1 MKRTVRKFSESWRIT
16 WAIAAKD
23 IVDALRNK
31 TTLSIVVGVAFLMFT
46 AMAGPL
52 LLGLKD
58 TPSAVVYDPGK
69 SALIK
74 ALTAR
79 SEFRLRLADSLEEV
93 KTVVV
98 ESPNVL
104 LGLAIPPDFGPG
116 GSVVLDGYA
125 AHWADPAL
133 VAERAAFFEEQLGQA
148 SSQAVR
154 INTAGRVIYPS
165 LDAGGQP
172 FMISLALTIMILAV
186 GFALVPYLLVEE
198 KETHTF
204 EALLVSPARFSQVA
218 AGKALAG
225 ACYCLSAAV
234 VVFLFNA
241 KLFVH
246 WEVAILAVLLGAA
259 FAVAVGLLMGALFDN
274 PATINLWV
282 GVLFMLLLVP
292 TFLAA
297 LDSTKVPEVVRT
309 ITPWLP
315 SVALGRLLKIA
326 MAGDVPAAL
335 LWPNVAVL
343 AVSALVVYALVVWRV
358 RRSDR

>member
-1 MKRTVRKFSESWRIT
+1 
-16 WAIAAKD
+16 
-23 IVDALRNK
+23 
-31 TTLSIVVGVAFLMFT
+31 
-46 AMAGPL
+46 
-52 LLGLKD
+52 
-58 TPSAVVYDPGK
+58 
-69 SALIK
+69 
-74 ALTAR
+74 
-79 SEFRLRLADSLEEV
+79 
-93 KTVVV
+93 
-98 ESPNVL
+98 
-104 LGLAIPPDFGPG
+104 
-116 GSVVLDGYA
+116 
-125 AHWADPAL
+125 
-133 VAERAAFFEEQLGQA
+133 
-148 SSQAVR
+148 
-154 INTAGRVIYPS
+154 VIYPS

-172 FMISLALTIMILAV
+172 FMISLALTIMILTV

-204 EALLVSPARFSQVA
+204 EALLVSPARFGQVV

-225 ACYCLSAAV
+225 TCYCLSAAV

-274 PATINLWV
+274 PATINLWM

-297 LDSTKVPEVVRT
+297 LDSSKLPEVVRT
-309 ITPWLP
+309 ITSWLP

-335 LWPNVAVL
+335 LWSNVAVL
-343 AVSALVVYALVVWRV
+343 AVSALVVYVLVVWRV